1 MRDSEGEPKTH
12 LEARQIIAGIDST
25 GSGTINFAD
34 FLRCIAS
41 ESGDSPV
48 QLFGRIANSQLAST
62 ATWEIARDKGQSNGG
77 AGRVKDSGAPKVL
90 GGK

>member
-1 MRDSEGEPKTH
+1 M
-12 LEARQIIAGIDST
+12 EARKIIAEVDST

-48 QLFGRIANSQLAST
+48 QLFGRIANSPLAQT
-62 ATWEIARDKGQSNGG
+62 AT
-77 AGRVKDSGAPKVL
+77 
-90 GGK
+90 